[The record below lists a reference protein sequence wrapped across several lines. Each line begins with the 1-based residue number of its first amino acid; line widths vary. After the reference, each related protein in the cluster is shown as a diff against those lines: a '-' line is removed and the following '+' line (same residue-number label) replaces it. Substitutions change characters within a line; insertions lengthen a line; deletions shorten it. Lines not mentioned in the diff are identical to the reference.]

1 MIGASFLFL
10 KEKFP
15 LIYLDCERM
24 EKNLVEGDG
33 IESIMLCGRVCERI
47 TKTIFEI
54 ESFEYME
61 SQFKR
66 IQKLDTMHILP
77 KDICDKFNQIR
88 ILRND
93 VYHRDVA
100 KALSNSST
108 YTRNYSVSTVSKSST
123 KSYQSNSSY
132 KSSTKSYQSNSTI
145 KTYQSNKSKLEKSA
159 GELASARQAHKMVF
173 NITVWFFTEYG
184 EDKSF
189 TRPFYKIGKRPKD
202 IDILIRL
209 KHAIEDE
216 EEFRQLLISSSKDN
230 KIVELLKELKGL
242 NSGGKKESKDP
253 NLVYKAKNNLKI
265 RKPDKP
271 YSECL
276 GISYDDELFMWRA
289 DYGGKNLGLFNTSK
303 EAFEA
308 REVFLNS
315 IPVPK
320 LNSNN
325 RYSDEEGISFSK
337 INKMW
342 TVSAKGVIVGYYPS
356 EKDAILMR
364 DSYYKKHGL
373 VLKSKNNDKNNSFG
387 GNSISNKNKNVNNYI
402 SSSNK
407 SVKNKKSTQN
417 SKSKSKTKSKLD
429 YGSQYKK
436 TDKSPEKVKVKDGK
450 RVSKSSKKSKT
461 VKVKRKASK
470 YEGVY
475 YEEGLFMWSAEVNG
489 KELGLFESAEEAKK
503 QRDEYIKNN

>member
-54 ESFEYME
+54 ESFDYVE

-66 IQKLDTMHILP
+66 IQKLDTIHMLP
-77 KDICDKFNQIR
+77 KDIRDKFNQIR

-100 KALSNSST
+100 KALNKST
-108 YTRNYSVSTVSKSST
+108 YTRTYGSKSS
-123 KSYQSNSSY
+123 KIVYGSNSNSS
-132 KSSTKSYQSNSTI
+132 STHSYRNNSNTKTYHSNS
-145 KTYQSNKSKLEKSA
+145 SKIEKSA

-173 NITVWFFTEYG
+173 NIAVWFFTEYG

-216 EEFRQLLISSSKDN
+216 NEFKQLLISSSKDN
-230 KIVELLKELKGL
+230 KIVELLKELRSL
-242 NSGGKKESKDP
+242 NGGNKKDSKDP

-276 GISYDDELFMWRA
+276 GISYDDELFMWKA
-289 DYGGKNLGLFNTSK
+289 DYGDKNLGLFNTSK
-303 EAFEA
+303 EAYEA

-356 EKDAILMR
+356 EKDAIKMR
-364 DSYYKKHGL
+364 DNYYKKHGL
-373 VLKSKNNDKNNSFG
+373 VLKSKNNDGNNSLNADAKLNKTKNNKTD
-387 GNSISNKNKNVNNYI
+387 IYSNTKTLKT
-402 SSSNK
+402 
-407 SVKNKKSTQN
+407 KKSTSNN
-417 SKSKSKTKSKLD
+417 SKNKSSKLD
-429 YGSQYKK
+429 YGSKYKK
-436 TDKSPEKVKVKDGK
+436 SDKNKVKVKDGK
-450 RVSKSSKKSKT
+450 RVSKKSKT

-503 QRDEYIKNN
+503 QRDEYLKND